1 MRSLSGTARGF
12 GSPARTQILTLGDIL
27 TDILQTLKQNIKR
40 FNEINEFFE
49 TTGFEKRTDI
59 ADFFVFR
66 FDELPKDNALK
77 MPPYQ
82 KDFYQV
88 SLILNSGNA
97 VANINEQS
105 NKALENT
112 LYFLSP
118 DHIFSWQ
125 RNMHTTGFVVYFKT
139 EFLNFFSGNFK
150 NEFSFFNL
158 SQQNFLKLDVEQT
171 VELASDFEKL
181 YKEYYTPNAY
191 RVQILQSFLLSLL
204 FKSKSLREV
213 IGSIN
218 INPSKK
224 QELVFQFQNM
234 VTNCYIKHKQ
244 VGEYA
249 KELNVSANTLN
260 QTAKEVLGKTAKE
273 LISEKIIQ
281 EAKKLLKYATDDIS
295 EIAYYIGFEEP
306 THFIRFFKKQ
316 TSTTPKEYRNSQM

>member
-1 MRSLSGTARGF
+1 M
-12 GSPARTQILTLGDIL
+12 
-27 TDILQTLKQNIKR
+27 KHNIRR
-40 FNEINEFFE
+40 FKEINEFFE

-59 ADFFVFR
+59 SDFFVFR

-97 VANINEQS
+97 SADINEQS
-105 NKALENT
+105 NTSLENT

-125 RNMHTTGFVVYFKT
+125 RNIQTTGFVVYLKIDF
-139 EFLNFFSGNFK
+139 FNFFSGDFK

-158 SQQNFLKLDVEQT
+158 SQQNFLKLENEQT
-171 VELASDFEKL
+171 TELAFDFDKL
-181 YKEYYTPNAY
+181 YKEYYTPNTY

-204 FKSKSLREV
+204 FKCKSLQEV
-213 IGSIN
+213 TGN
-218 INPSKK
+218 KNNNQSKK
-224 QELVFQFQNM
+224 KELVFQFQNL
-234 VTNCYIKHKQ
+234 VTNCYIKYKQ

-249 KELNVSANTLN
+249 NELNVSANTLN
-260 QTAKEVLGKTAKE
+260 QTVKDVLGKTAKE

-281 EAKKLLKYATDDIS
+281 EAKKLLKYSSDDIS
-295 EIAYYIGFEEP
+295 EIAYAMGFEEP
-306 THFIRFFKKQ
+306 THFIRFFKNQ
-316 TSTTPKEYRNSQM
+316 TAITPKEYRNTQM

>member
-1 MRSLSGTARGF
+1 
-12 GSPARTQILTLGDIL
+12 
-27 TDILQTLKQNIKR
+27 LKQNIRR

-88 SLILNSGNA
+88 SLIINSGNA
-97 VANINEQS
+97 TADINEQS
-105 NKALENT
+105 NNTLENT

-118 DHIFSWQ
+118 DHILSWL
-125 RNMHTTGFVVYFKT
+125 RNSQTTGFVVYFKKD
-139 EFLNFFSGNFK
+139 FVNLFSGNFN
-150 NEFSFFNL
+150 NEFSFFHL
-158 SQQNFLKLDVEQT
+158 SQQNFLKLENAQAI
-171 VELASDFEKL
+171 ELTSDFEKL
-181 YKEYYTPNAY
+181 YKEYYTPNTY
-191 RVQILQSFLLSLL
+191 RIQILQSFLLSLL
-204 FKSKSLREV
+204 FKYKSLQEV
-213 IGSIN
+213 IGRTN
-218 INPSKK
+218 KKPLKK
-224 QELVFQFQNM
+224 QELVFQFQNF

-249 KELNVSANTLN
+249 KELNVTANTLN
-260 QTAKEVLGKTAKE
+260 QSVKEVLGKTAKE

-281 EAKKLLKYATDDIS
+281 ESKKRLKYTTDDIS
-295 EIAYYIGFEEP
+295 EIAFSIGFEEP
-306 THFIRFFKKQ
+306 THFIRFFKKH

>member
-1 MRSLSGTARGF
+1 MGYFKS
-12 GSPARTQILTLGDIL
+12 LTLGNIF
-27 TDILQTLKQNIKR
+27 TVILQTLKQNIKR

-88 SLILNSGNA
+88 SLIINSGNA
-97 VANINEQS
+97 VADINEQS
-105 NKALENT
+105 NSSLGNT

-125 RNMHTTGFVVYFKT
+125 RNTLTTGFIVYFKAA
-139 EFLNFFSGNFK
+139 FLNFFSGNFK

-158 SQQNFLKLDVEQT
+158 SQQNFLKLESEQAF
-171 VELASDFEKL
+171 ELATDFEKL
-181 YKEYYTPNAY
+181 YKEYYTPNTY

-204 FKSKSLREV
+204 FKYKSLQDV
-213 IGSIN
+213 MGTIYN
-218 INPSKK
+218 NPSKK
-224 QELVFQFQNM
+224 QALVFQFQNF

-244 VGEYA
+244 VGDYA
-249 KELNVSANTLN
+249 KELSVTANTLN
-260 QTAKEVLGKTAKE
+260 QTVKEVLGKTAKE

-281 EAKKLLKYATDDIS
+281 ESKKRLKYTTDDIS
-295 EIAYYIGFEEP
+295 EIAYSIGFEEP
-306 THFIRFFKKQ
+306 THFIRFFKNQ
-316 TSTTPKEYRNSQM
+316 TSITPKEYRNSQM

>member
-1 MRSLSGTARGF
+1 M
-12 GSPARTQILTLGDIL
+12 
-27 TDILQTLKQNIKR
+27 KQNIRR

-88 SLILNSGNA
+88 SLIINSGNA
-97 VANINEQS
+97 TADINEQS
-105 NKALENT
+105 NNTLENT

-118 DHIFSWQ
+118 DHILSWL
-125 RNMHTTGFVVYFKT
+125 RNSQTTGFVVYFKKD
-139 EFLNFFSGNFK
+139 FVNLFSGNFN
-150 NEFSFFNL
+150 NEFSFFHL
-158 SQQNFLKLDVEQT
+158 SQQNFLKLENAQAI
-171 VELASDFEKL
+171 ELTSDFEKL
-181 YKEYYTPNAY
+181 YKEYYTPNTY
-191 RVQILQSFLLSLL
+191 RIQILQSFLLSLL
-204 FKSKSLREV
+204 FKYKSLQEV
-213 IGSIN
+213 IGRTN
-218 INPSKK
+218 KKPLKK
-224 QELVFQFQNM
+224 QELVFQFQNF

-249 KELNVSANTLN
+249 KELNVTANTLN
-260 QTAKEVLGKTAKE
+260 QSVKEVLGKTAKE

-281 EAKKLLKYATDDIS
+281 ESKKRLKYTTDDIS
-295 EIAYYIGFEEP
+295 EIAFSIGFEEP
-306 THFIRFFKKQ
+306 THFIRFFKKH

>member
-1 MRSLSGTARGF
+1 
-12 GSPARTQILTLGDIL
+12 
-27 TDILQTLKQNIKR
+27 LKQNIRR

-97 VANINEQS
+97 VTDINEQS
-105 NKALENT
+105 NKTLENT

-125 RNMHTTGFVVYFKT
+125 RNTKTTGFVVYFKT
-139 EFLNFFSGNFK
+139 AFLNFFSRNFK
-150 NEFSFFNL
+150 TEFSFFDL
-158 SQQNFLKLDVEQT
+158 SQQNFLKL
-171 VELASDFEKL
+171 EKEL
-181 YKEYYTPNAY
+181 YKEYHTPNSY
-191 RVQILQSFLLSLL
+191 RIQILQSFLLSLL
-204 FKSKSLREV
+204 FKCKSLQEETV
-213 IGSIN
+213 TKK
-218 INPSKK
+218 NPLTKK
-224 QELVFQFQNM
+224 QELVIQFQNLLA
-234 VTNCYIKHKQ
+234 NCYIKHKQ
-244 VGEYA
+244 VGDYA